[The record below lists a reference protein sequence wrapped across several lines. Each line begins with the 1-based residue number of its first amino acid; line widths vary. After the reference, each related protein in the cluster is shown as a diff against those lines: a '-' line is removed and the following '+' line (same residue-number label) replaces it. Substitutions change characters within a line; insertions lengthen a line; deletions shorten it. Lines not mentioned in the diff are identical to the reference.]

1 MSTYGDMPHTAVER
15 WADEAMFPAVPLA
28 EPGEEVRPTVTVI
41 TMTPN
46 PLRVLASAASMY
58 KGIPVTPD
66 EISQEEA
73 LEYLDAFRG
82 GKIVAPLE
90 WVQIGLLIQGVSRDF
105 THQMVRQRTATF
117 VQESMR
123 FAVKDNA
130 ANEVPEPPSIARL
143 KDDDPL
149 HVIWSDHVARTGW
162 VYNALVSGGI
172 PAEDARKGLLIGTA
186 TRLHYRTD
194 LRNLVN
200 TAGMRLCSQAQ
211 AEWKQVWLEIVKA
224 ILQYGPRNER
234 WQQREIVRLFQ
245 PVCYQTGKCEFNS
258 PIDRYCSIRERVE
271 EHHRKGEPSTVWLD
285 INPHEPLH
293 PDSARRAR

>member
-1 MSTYGDMPHTAVER
+1 MSTYGDMPHTAVEK

-28 EPGEEVRPTVTVI
+28 EPGEEVRPTVQVI

-58 KGIPVTPD
+58 KGLPVTPD
-66 EISQEEA
+66 EINQEEA

-172 PAEDARKGLLIGTA
+172 PAEDARKALLIGTA

-234 WQQREIVRLFQ
+234 WQQREIVKLFQ

-258 PIDRYCSIRERVE
+258 PIDRFCSIRERVE

>member
-1 MSTYGDMPHTAVER
+1 MNSDIARY
-15 WADEAMFPAVPLA
+15 ADEAMFQAVPLA
-28 EPGEEVRPTVTVI
+28 EPGAEVRPTVQVI

-58 KGIPVTPD
+58 KGIPVLPD
-66 EISQEEA
+66 EITQDEA
-73 LEYLDAFRG
+73 IQWLDAFRG

-90 WVQIGLLIQGVSRDF
+90 WVQIGLLIEGVSRDF

-162 VYNALVSGGI
+162 VYNALVNGGI
-172 PAEDARKGLLIGTA
+172 PAEDARKALLIGTA

-211 AEWKQVWLEIVKA
+211 AEWKQVWLEIVRA
-224 ILQYGPRNER
+224 ILEYGPRNER
-234 WQQREIVRLFQ
+234 WQQREIVKLFQ

-258 PIDRYCSIRERVE
+258 PIDRYCSIRDRVNA
-271 EHHRKGEPSTVWLD
+271 HAAKGEPSTVWVD

-293 PDSARRAR
+293 PEAARKM

>member
-1 MSTYGDMPHTAVER
+1 MSTYGDMPHKTVER
-15 WADEAMFPAVPLA
+15 YVDEAMFPAVPLS
-28 EPGEEVRPTVTVI
+28 EYGEEVRPSVTVI
-41 TMTPN
+41 TMTPD

-58 KGIPVTPD
+58 KGLPVLPED
-66 EISQEEA
+66 ISAEEA
-73 LEYLDAFRG
+73 VAYLDAFRG

-90 WVQIGLLIQGVSRDF
+90 WIQVALLIQGVSRDF

-130 ANEVPEPPSIARL
+130 ANEVPMPPSIAKLPDNSDIVQRWRE
-143 KDDDPL
+143 
-149 HVIWSDHVARTGW
+149 HVISTGQF
-162 VYNALVSGGI
+162 YNYLIQNDI
-172 PAEDARKGLLIGTA
+172 PAEDARKALLIGTA

-211 AEWKQVWLEIVKA
+211 AEWKQVWLEIVGA
-224 ILQYGPRNER
+224 ILNYGPDEER
-234 WQQREIVRLFQ
+234 WQQREIVSLFK

-258 PIDRYCSIRERVE
+258 PIDRWCVIRDRVNAHAER
-271 EHHRKGEPSTVWLD
+271 GEPPTVWLD
-285 INPHEPLH
+285 ISPHEPLH
-293 PDSARRAR
+293 PASARRPR

>member
-28 EPGEEVRPTVTVI
+28 EPGEEVRPTVQVI

-66 EISQEEA
+66 EISQDEA
-73 LEYLDAFRG
+73 LRYLDAFRG

-172 PAEDARKGLLIGTA
+172 PAEDARKALLIGTA

-234 WQQREIVRLFQ
+234 WQQREIVKLFQ

-258 PIDRYCSIRERVE
+258 PIDRYCSIRDRVE

-293 PDSARRAR
+293 PEAARRPQ

>member
-1 MSTYGDMPHTAVER
+1 MNSEVVKY
-15 WADEAMFPAVPLA
+15 ADEAMFQAVPLSEDGA
-28 EPGEEVRPTVTVI
+28 EVRPTVQVI
-41 TMTPN
+41 TMTAN

-66 EISQEEA
+66 EVTQEEA
-73 LEYLDAFRG
+73 IQWLDAFRG

-162 VYNALVSGGI
+162 VYNALVNGGI
-172 PAEDARKGLLIGTA
+172 PAEDARKALLIGTA

-211 AEWKQVWLEIVKA
+211 AEWKQVWLEIVRA
-224 ILQYGPRNER
+224 ILEYGPRNER
-234 WQQREIVRLFQ
+234 WQQREIVKLFQ

-271 EHHRKGEPSTVWLD
+271 EHHRKGEPSTVWVD

-293 PDSARRAR
+293 PEAARRPQ